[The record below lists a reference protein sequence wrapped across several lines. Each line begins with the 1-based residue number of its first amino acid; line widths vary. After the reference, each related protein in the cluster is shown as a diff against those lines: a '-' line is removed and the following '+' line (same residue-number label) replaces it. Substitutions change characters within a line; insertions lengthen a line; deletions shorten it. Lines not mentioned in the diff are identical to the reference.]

1 MAIRKLK
8 PDTPS
13 RRYMSVSTFDEITTN
28 KPEKIDSL
36 MKLYYMYLYDDEF
49 SEEKQIR
56 DLYWFD
62 NEVLSKYQGKAI
74 HLFGFKQTYNFKHG
88 ITYDKILY
96 DIARADPSLPRS
108 GKFSIPGNEL
118 VAKEVYNLI
127 KN

>member
-1 MAIRKLK
+1 
-8 PDTPS
+8 
-13 RRYMSVSTFDEITTN
+13 
-28 KPEKIDSL
+28 